1 MDQADNEDR
10 SHQVAGMADVYR
22 CAERVLMPLEQ
33 PFQGHDKA
41 MLSIADNVRE
51 HDLEVSLVANK
62 LSLRQDDL
70 PKIQQ
75 CLDSRQ
81 SGHRTG
87 RAILCQPVVHV
98 LLRSAGKCAK

>member
-41 MLSIADNVRE
+41 MLSNADNVRE
-51 HDLEVSLVANK
+51 DDLEVSLAANK
-62 LSLRQDDL
+62 LSLRQDD
-70 PKIQQ
+70 
-75 CLDSRQ
+75 